1 MALAVGALALAV
13 PASQAK
19 VVSMPAQRAPAQ
31 VRAYWTPE
39 RMRHASPLDLVVGDG
54 GRLERA
60 PARQKSGPLL
70 PGDRASDVS
79 TSSANF
85 PERAHGKVFFTLV
98 GGSDPGDYVCSG
110 TVVHSNSHA
119 LVWTAG
125 HCVDDSET
133 GGGFATNWTFVPGY
147 RAGDKPFGEW
157 PAKRLETT
165 PGWQNAANTRVDFGA
180 VTVARDAEGRGV
192 EDVVGS
198 RAITFG
204 HARPDTVSAFGYPAE
219 PTLFEPLFDGERLY
233 RCDSAITGTDDPPGT
248 GPETMQIDC
257 DMSGG
262 SSGGGWVAANG
273 SVVGLTS
280 YGYAADLSHL
290 YGPYF
295 GADARDLYERAS
307 GPQMLCAG
315 AAVTNLGGG
324 GADSF
329 KGAGHAQSF
338 RLEGGLD
345 RAVGGGGDDAA
356 CGGSGNDHL
365 SGGRGADDLFGGPGR
380 DTLVGGPGH
389 DVCVGGPG
397 RDRAVG
403 CEVVRSVP

>member
-1 MALAVGALALAV
+1 VGALALAAG
-13 PASQAK
+13 PSQAK
-19 VVSMPAQRAPAQ
+19 VVSAPVRDTPAQ

-39 RMRHASPLDLVVGDG
+39 RMREAAPLDLVLGDG

-60 PARQKSGPLL
+60 PAEHSSASLL

-79 TSSANF
+79 GSSSNF
-85 PERAHGKVFFTLV
+85 PERDHGKVFFTLA

-110 TVVHSNSHA
+110 TVVDSNSHA

-125 HCVDDSET
+125 HCVDDAET

-147 RAGDKPFGEW
+147 MAGEAPYGEW

-165 PGWQNAANTRVDFGA
+165 SGWRTAANTRVDFGA
-180 VTVARDAEGRGV
+180 ATVARDAQGRGI

-198 RAITFG
+198 RGIAFG
-204 HARPDTVSAFGYPAE
+204 QPRTESVSAFGYPAE

-233 RCDSAITGTDDPPGT
+233 RCDSPITGNDDPPGV
-248 GPETMQIDC
+248 GPETLQIEC

-262 SSGGGWVAANG
+262 SSGGGWVDADG
-273 SVVGLTS
+273 SVIGLTS
-280 YGYAADLSHL
+280 YGYAADLNHL

-295 GADARDLYERAS
+295 GGDARDLYEQTS
-307 GPQMLCAG
+307 GPQILCAG

-324 GADSF
+324 GEDNFTDKGGAQSLRLGGGADRAAGGTGNDAVCG
-329 KGAGHAQSF
+329 GAGND
-338 RLEGGLD
+338 RLAGDPGADEL
-345 RAVGGGGDDAA
+345 VGGA
-356 CGGSGNDHL
+356 
-365 SGGRGADDLFGGPGR
+365 GRDVLLGGPGQ
-380 DTLVGGPGH
+380 

-403 CEVVRSVP
+403 CEQTRSVP